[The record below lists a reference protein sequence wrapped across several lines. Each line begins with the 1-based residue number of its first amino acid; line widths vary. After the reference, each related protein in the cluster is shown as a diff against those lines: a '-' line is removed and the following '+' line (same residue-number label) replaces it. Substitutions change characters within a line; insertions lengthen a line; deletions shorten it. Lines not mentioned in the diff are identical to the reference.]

1 MSDTINVTLRDGVR
15 STTTRHLY
23 TSRSAVV
30 ARAVA
35 KRWGRGAVL
44 ADGVVTRRGAIVGVV
59 LAVSIESAEVPTISY
74 DSEETERAA
83 LELARGCYQRDLLTG
98 RVSWSGSG
106 LRGKASKWSASYAG
120 SRYAL
125 IDRLARKFTVERVS
139 APHGKIAYRVSA
151 GVAQ

>member
-44 ADGVVTRRGAIVGVV
+44 ADGLVTRRGEIVGVV
-59 LAVSIESAEVPTISY
+59 LAVAIESAEVPTISY
-74 DSEETERAA
+74 DSEETRRAA
-83 LELARGCYQRDLLTG
+83 LELARGCYQRSLLLG
-98 RVSWSGSG
+98 RASWSGSG
-106 LRGKASKWSASYAG
+106 IRGRASKWSSHYAS

-125 IDRLARKFTVERVS
+125 IGRLAGKFHVERVD